1 MVLGEMN
8 YLVTG
13 VSTTASKS
21 SYDSYNSTMSGA
33 AGPGLSSV
41 SSSSKMSVSSLSNK
55 WVPGIRP
62 GVDVAVS
69 TTHDKCRSLS
79 LIS

>member
-33 AGPGLSSV
+33 AGLGLSSV
-41 SSSSKMSVSSLSNK
+41 AALVTSGCLIYDLVYMVLSAQHMTNA
-55 WVPGIRP
+55 G
-62 GVDVAVS
+62 
-69 TTHDKCRSLS
+69 HYH
-79 LIS
+79 